1 LLQNGVLYFV
11 IRFSQLS
18 EIALES

>member
-1 LLQNGVLYFV
+1 MVHKTLNLKYS
-11 IRFSQLS
+11 RLS